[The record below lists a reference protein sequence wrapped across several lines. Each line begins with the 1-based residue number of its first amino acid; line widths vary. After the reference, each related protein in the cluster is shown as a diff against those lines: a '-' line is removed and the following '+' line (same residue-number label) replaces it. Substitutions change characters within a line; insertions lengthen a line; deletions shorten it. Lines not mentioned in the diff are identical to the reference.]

1 MKNQLEKF
9 NQTEKEFR
17 EWNKKMRNASLIF
30 IKAAVKDNG
39 DEIVYDYENDES
51 DSVVYDGGRHPEYA
65 SNAFSN
71 VERLH
76 LMGDTLFVETEDA
89 DIEEKYLSTDEL
101 WNISLTVRDNVLPRL
116 ANVKE
121 C

>member
-1 MKNQLEKF
+1 MENQLKQFNTTAKKF
-9 NQTEKEFR
+9 A
-17 EWNKKMRNASLIF
+17 EWNEKMRNASLNF
-30 IKAAVKDNG
+30 IKAAVKDND
-39 DEIVYDYENDES
+39 DEIVYDYENDEC

-76 LMGDTLFVETEDA
+76 LMGDILFVETEDA

-101 WNISLTVRDNVLPRL
+101 WNIALTVRDNVLPRL
-116 ANVKE
+116 NK
-121 C
+121 